1 MLGLVRDRFFE
12 PPLAGTGGT
21 SSSSSS
27 TSATSSL
34 RPRPASLD
42 SSDLRLWRPE
52 WCLRCFLDFGMA
64 TKLLML
70 RSETATD
77 QLDEISWEEEV
88 PNIRLLTTTTMSMDG
103 KDYQKHTSLKECYC

>member
-1 MLGLVRDRFFE
+1 MRDRFFE

-21 SSSSSS
+21 SSSDSSS
-27 TSATSSL
+27 SSEG
-34 RPRPASLD
+34 A

-52 WCLRCFLDFGMA
+52 WCLRCFIDLGMA

-77 QLDEISWEEEV
+77 QLDEISWEEDV
-88 PNIRLLTTTTMSMDG
+88 PNIRLLTTTTMSMNG